1 VYSVRCLLALM
12 KNHSLILALLPFLP
26 LASPLYAQAPGAK
39 SIIEGVERR
48 EKRILDVSCRS
59 EETLVGHLDLKA
71 INPAFPSLGKQPV
84 VTRIEK
90 SGAGFRLRFFD
101 EKRQVGNGDSSPAT
115 HHLIKWSDG
124 ENLYSYYPDYKSGT
138 IGPIAAPEIARHDLL
153 LFQGFSFDPQNPT
166 LSARLRNAWDLKVRT
181 CPAPVNGEKTCLVE
195 IQERNPARVLS
206 TTTEALY
213 QVFLWLVPEK
223 AFAPV
228 RIGQIESMNGKP
240 TFLYRR
246 DVTAFAEPAPGL
258 FLPCQ
263 GEKAFWRLSLGKL
276 LGKNG
281 PSASEVFNL
290 AAIPNQDCIE
300 GYQVEYFDHHTWKGL
315 ELKVNQGMTQSEI
328 LFQFPEGTSLFD
340 ERKKVRYVRL
350 SDPAKET
357 EGGARSSTRAHE
369 PLAPAKSAL
378 RILYAGYP
386 DSPRGRDFVSF
397 LTPFFQEVKAVNVLE
412 FDEKATTG
420 YSVVIIDNDRYSP
433 QSREPPRPKLSEA
446 YAHATITIGVP
457 GSCLCG
463 DLRLKTGYS

>member
-1 VYSVRCLLALM
+1 MTTKVLLLTSVSAFLSLLSQPT
-12 KNHSLILALLPFLP
+12 SLNAQTP
-26 LASPLYAQAPGAK
+26 SPAAV
-39 SIIEGVERR
+39 IEATERR
-48 EKRILDVSCRS
+48 EKRILDASCRS
-59 EETLVGHLDLKA
+59 EETLVGHLDLKSP
-71 INPAFPSLGKQPV
+71 NPNLLPLRQEPV
-84 VTRIEK
+84 VPRVEK

-101 EKRQVGNGDSSPAT
+101 EKRKGVNPDGSLVT
-115 HHLIKWSDG
+115 HHLTQWSDG
-124 ENLYSYYPDYKSGT
+124 EKLYSYYPDYKSGT
-138 IGPIAAPEIARHDLL
+138 IGEITAPEIARHDLL

-166 LSARLRNAWDLKVRT
+166 LSARLTNAWDLKVRT

-195 IQERNPARVLS
+195 IQERNPRVLS

-350 SDPAKET
+350 SDPEKET